1 MSFSL
6 GPLSNCSGTLETN
19 ILAAQSLGTAAN
31 HIPVAYI
38 DSIIPAPPFNEDL
51 QTTCSFGF
59 TTTTPIICDSLT
71 ATANDI
77 TAAAGDIE
85 ATLGDI
91 TAGGEILSV
100 SGNIQALAG
109 NIQATAGSVSAG
121 TTVTAGTGMTSTTGN
136 IDATAGSVSA
146 GTTVTAGTGMT
157 STTGNIDATAGSV
170 SAGTTLTAGTGMTST
185 TGNITATAGSVS
197 AGTTVTAGTGMTS
210 TTGNIE
216 ATLGNIDSQVGFI
229 QGQQLKMNNYVDGGT
244 TQLTPQLPPFAIT
257 PDMTGKTKGCF
268 WVYRNAAALIQ
279 FIVETGIPNCVL
291 NASTFIAINQ
301 YNTSNP
307 RYLVNY
313 RIGQLSISPPDYS
326 KLVVSVEFDAPVV
339 NTDPVRVCLMVI
351 PD

>member
-51 QTTCSFGF
+51 QTTCSFGN
-59 TTTTPIICDSLT
+59 TTNTGIVVS
-71 ATANDI
+71 ANNLDVTSGDI
-77 TAAAGDIE
+77 TAGSGDIE
-85 ATLGDI
+85 ATAGNINAGVDITAGGDI
-91 TAGGEILSV
+91 TAGVDITAVGEIV
-100 SGNIQALAG
+100 SGIGIRNLTGDIVSELG
-109 NIQATAGSVSAG
+109 KVSVGSAPGSIA
-121 TTVTAGTGMTSTTGN
+121 TGN
-136 IDATAGSVSA
+136 IINYGS
-146 GTTVTAGTGMT
+146 
-157 STTGNIDATAGSV
+157 GSIIAEQGHV
-170 SAGTTLTAGTGMTST
+170 RAFTYIKADTQY
-185 TGNITATAGSVS
+185 
-197 AGTTVTAGTGMTS
+197 
-210 TTGNIE
+210 IE
-216 ATLGNIDSQVGFI
+216 ATLGNIDSKVGFI
-229 QGQQLKMNNYVDGGT
+229 QGQQLKMNNFVNGGT
-244 TQLTPQLPPFAIT
+244 SQAVPQLPPFAIT

-268 WVYRNAAALIQ
+268 WVYGPAAIIQ
-279 FIVETGIPNCVL
+279 FIVETGIPDCCK

-313 RIGQLSISPPDYS
+313 RIAQVGIGAPDYS

-339 NTDPVRVCLMVI
+339 ITDPVRVCLMVI

>member
-51 QTTCSFGF
+51 QTTCSFGN
-59 TTTTPIICDSLT
+59 TTNTGIVVS
-71 ATANDI
+71 ANNVDVTSGDI

-91 TAGGEILSV
+91 TAGGEIISV
-100 SGNIQALAG
+100 SGNIEAMAGNITALAGDITATAG
-109 NIQATAGSVSAG
+109 NIQ
-121 TTVTAGTGMTSTTGN
+121 
-136 IDATAGSVSA
+136 
-146 GTTVTAGTGMT
+146 
-157 STTGNIDATAGSV
+157 ATAGSV

-210 TTGNIE
+210 TTGNID
-216 ATLGNIDSQVGFI
+216 AILGNIDSKVGFI
-229 QGQQLKMNNYVDGGT
+229 QGQQLKMNNFVDGGT

-279 FIVETGIPNCVL
+279 FIVETGIPDCCK
-291 NASTFIAINQ
+291 NASTFLAINQ

>member
-91 TAGGEILSV
+91 TAGGEITSV
-100 SGNIQALAG
+100 SGNIQATAGDITAVAG
-109 NIQATAGSVSAG
+109 NIQATAGDI
-121 TTVTAGTGMTSTTGN
+121 TA
-136 IDATAGSVSA
+136 
-146 GTTVTAGTGMT
+146 
-157 STTGNIDATAGSV
+157 
-170 SAGTTLTAGTGMTST
+170 TL
-185 TGNITATAGSVS
+185 GNITATAGDI
-197 AGTTVTAGTGMTS
+197 TAGGEIVSGIGIRNLTGDIVSEKGKVSVGVSGNLTS
-210 TTGNIE
+210 ATGNIINYGSGSIIAEQGHVRAFTYIKADTQYIE
-216 ATLGNIDSQVGFI
+216 ATLGNIDSKVGFI
-229 QGQQLKMNNYVDGGT
+229 QGQQLKMNNFVDGGT
-244 TQLTPQLPPFAIT
+244 SQAVPQLPPFAST

-268 WVYRNAAALIQ
+268 WVYGPATVIQ
-279 FIVETGIPNCVL
+279 FIVQTGIPDCCK

-313 RIGQLSISPPDYS
+313 RIAQVGIGAPDYS

-339 NTDPVRVCLMVI
+339 ITDPVRVCLMVI

>member
-6 GPLSNCSGTLETN
+6 GPLSTCSGTLETN

-51 QTTCSFGF
+51 QTTCSFGN
-59 TTTTPIICDSLT
+59 TTNTGIVVS
-71 ATANDI
+71 ANNLDVTSGDI

-91 TAGGEILSV
+91 TAGGEIISV
-100 SGNIQALAG
+100 SGNIEAMAGNITALAG
-109 NIQATAGSVSAG
+109 NIVATAG
-121 TTVTAGTGMTSTTGN
+121 N
-136 IDATAGSVSA
+136 IT
-146 GTTVTAGTGMT
+146 
-157 STTGNIDATAGSV
+157 ATAGSV

-185 TGNITATAGSVS
+185 TGNIDAIAGSVS
-197 AGTTVTAGTGMTS
+197 AGTTLTAGTGMTS
-210 TTGNIE
+210 TTGNID
-216 ATLGNIDSQVGFI
+216 AIAGSVSAGTTLTAGTGMTSTTGNIDAILGNIDSKVGFI
-229 QGQQLKMNNYVDGGT
+229 QGQQLKMNNFVDGGT

-279 FIVETGIPNCVL
+279 FIVETGIPDCCK
-291 NASTFIAINQ
+291 NASTFLAINQ

>member
-51 QTTCSFGF
+51 QTTCSFGN
-59 TTTTPIICDSLT
+59 TTNTGIVVS
-71 ATANDI
+71 AGNVEVSANDI
-77 TAAAGDIE
+77 IAD
-85 ATLGDI
+85 LGDI
-91 TAGGEILSV
+91 TATAGNINAGVDITAAGDITAGVDITAVGEIVSGIGIRNLTGDIVSEKGKVSVGV
-100 SGNIQALAG
+100 SGNL
-109 NIQATAGSVSAG
+109 TSA
-121 TTVTAGTGMTSTTGN
+121 TGN
-136 IDATAGSVSA
+136 IINYGS
-146 GTTVTAGTGMT
+146 
-157 STTGNIDATAGSV
+157 GSIIAEQGHV
-170 SAGTTLTAGTGMTST
+170 RAFTYIKADTQY
-185 TGNITATAGSVS
+185 
-197 AGTTVTAGTGMTS
+197 
-210 TTGNIE
+210 IE
-216 ATLGNIDSQVGFI
+216 ATLGNIDSKVGFI
-229 QGQQLKMNNYVDGGT
+229 QGQQLKMNNFVDGGT
-244 TQLTPQLPPFAIT
+244 SQAVPQLPPFAST

-268 WVYRNAAALIQ
+268 WVYGPATVIQ
-279 FIVETGIPNCVL
+279 FIVQTGIPDCCK

-313 RIGQLSISPPDYS
+313 RIAQVGIGAPDYS

-339 NTDPVRVCLMVI
+339 ITDPVRVCLMVI

>member
-51 QTTCSFGF
+51 QTTCSFGN
-59 TTTTPIICDSLT
+59 TTNTGIVVS
-71 ATANDI
+71 ANNVEV
-77 TAAAGDIE
+77 TAGDII
-85 ATLGDI
+85 ADVGD
-91 TAGGEILSV
+91 
-100 SGNIQALAG
+100 
-109 NIQATAGSVSAG
+109 
-121 TTVTAGTGMTSTTGN
+121 
-136 IDATAGSVSA
+136 
-146 GTTVTAGTGMT
+146 
-157 STTGNIDATAGSV
+157 
-170 SAGTTLTAGTGMTST
+170 
-185 TGNITATAGSVS
+185 ITATAGDITATAGNIEATAGDITSGGEIVSGTGIRNLTGDIVSEVGKVSV
-197 AGTTVTAGTGMTS
+197 GTTGNPILATGNIINYGTGSIIAEQGHMRAFTYVKAD
-210 TTGNIE
+210 TGNIE
-216 ATLGNIDSQVGFI
+216 ATLGNIDSKVGFI
-229 QGQQLKMNNYVDGGT
+229 QGQQLKMNNFVDGGT
-244 TQLTPQLPPFAIT
+244 SQGAPQLPPFAIT

-268 WVYRNAAALIQ
+268 WVYGPAALIQ
-279 FIVETGIPNCVL
+279 FIVETGIPDCCI

-313 RIGQLSISPPDYS
+313 RLGQVAITGNPDSS

-339 NTDPVRVCLMVI
+339 NTDPIRVCLMVI